1 MRKMVPS
8 ENKLVRLEAQKITI
22 DATQQ
27 WTHDVEGDYWYLI
40 LPVSRQSEDEIV
52 IGDIY
57 VSSTDGDMSD
67 YKNLM
72 TLLSNGL
79 YLDTSMEE
87 GEIVLYC
94 KIDPTTL
101 FAQAYNGF
109 SVRLCHFYQDNL

>member
-8 ENKLVRLEAQKITI
+8 EHKLIRIEAQKITI

-40 LPVSRQSEDEIV
+40 LPVSRRSNDEIV

-57 VSSTDGDMSD
+57 VSTLDGGMSD

-87 GEIVLYC
+87 GDIVLYC
-94 KIDPTTL
+94 KINPATL
-101 FAQAYNGF
+101 FTEVYNGF
-109 SVRLCHFYQDNL
+109 SVSLYHFYQDNL